1 MLIRKCNLSS
11 ALSAVQSERRNLEKF
26 GWPALVILVFTN
38 LFPNVEDPNYG
49 IFVYR
54 RARQLCDGFGHS
66 VHVVAPVPYFPKWLP
81 IPARLRALP
90 CVRRWLQA
98 SRIPHQERCNHINV
112 YHPRYFMLPRISAPL
127 HGLLMFL
134 GAILLVLK
142 LHARIRFDCVD
153 AHFVYPDGFAA
164 VLIAKLLRLPVMVTA
179 HGSDLTNYPQFLI
192 LRPLIR
198 WTLHHA
204 DRVICVCLAL
214 QRVALQLAVPN
225 DKVLVIPNGVDLGS
239 FRGVNKVDARRTLGI
254 LPHADVVL
262 SVAQLNPKKGHMVL
276 IRAVPHLRR
285 KFPKLQ
291 LFIVGEGDLGQTLQ
305 REVSALGLERH
316 VFLQGAV
323 RNEELFRWYSAADV
337 TCLTSSRE
345 GLSCVLLESLACGTP
360 VVATAVGGTPELINS
375 RGLGVLVQQDVFSIS
390 RGLEQALQSTWN
402 PDVLTGH
409 VRHYTWEQSAV
420 SIQEVLT
427 ALVKREMKTASA
439 VELVTSESNIECP
452 GDLPL
457 KSGNLPW
464 TGLVR
469 RFTDHSKPNS
479 MA

>member
-1 MLIRKCNLSS
+1 
-11 ALSAVQSERRNLEKF
+11 
-26 GWPALVILVFTN
+26 
-38 LFPNVEDPNYG
+38 
-49 IFVYR
+49 
-54 RARQLCDGFGHS
+54 
-66 VHVVAPVPYFPKWLP
+66 
-81 IPARLRALP
+81 
-90 CVRRWLQA
+90 
-98 SRIPHQERCNHINV
+98 
-112 YHPRYFMLPRISAPL
+112 MLPGISAPF

-134 GAILLVLK
+134 GAILLVLR

-164 VLIAKLLRLPVMVTA
+164 VLIAKLLRLPVIVTA
-179 HGSDLTNYPQFLI
+179 HGSDLSSYPQFRI

-214 QRVALQLAVPN
+214 QKVALQLAVPN
-225 DKVLVIPNGVDLGS
+225 DKVTVIPNGVDLE
-239 FRGVNKVDARRTLGI
+239 FFHPVDKVEARITLGI

-262 SVAQLNPKKGHMVL
+262 AVAQLNPKKGHMVL
-276 IRAVPHLRR
+276 IRAVAHLRR

-291 LFIVGEGDLGQTLQ
+291 LFIVGEGDLGEPLQ

-337 TCLTSSRE
+337 TCLPSLRE
-345 GLSCVLLESLACGTP
+345 GLPCVLLESLACGTP

-375 RGLGVLVQQDVFSIS
+375 RDVGVLVQQDVFSIS
-390 RGLEQALQSTWN
+390 RGLEHALKSRWN
-402 PDVLTGH
+402 PIVLTGH

-420 SIQEVLT
+420 AIQEVLT
-427 ALVKREMKTASA
+427 ALVKQEMKTASP
-439 VELVTSESNIECP
+439 VQLVTRASNTECP

-457 KSGNLPW
+457 KCRNPTLHGPGEPVGRSFA
-464 TGLVR
+464 T
-469 RFTDHSKPNS
+469 
-479 MA
+479 